1 MALKTIRKTEKN
13 VAAIILA
20 AGLGTRM
27 ESRTAKVLHE
37 LHGRPMVTYVV
48 ETAEKCVKDNIVLV
62 IGNQA
67 KTVRKIVS
75 QHYKVS
81 FAVQNGPLGTGHA
94 VLSALPYLSDNIEQV
109 VILCGDVPLITADTV
124 LELII
129 DHVSAR
135 RAITILGSKIDDPKG
150 YGRILFDENRH
161 VAGIVEESEATK
173 QQKRIKIINSGT
185 YCMKKDFLFDSID
198 KIKPDN
204 IKGEFYLTDIVKI
217 GYREGKNIGVL
228 IGSNSDEVLGINTRQ
243 DLKRV
248 ENMMK
253 SRSSKKS

>member
-1 MALKTIRKTEKN
+1 MDLNTIRKTEKN

-27 ESRTAKVLHE
+27 ESRKAKVLHE
-37 LHGRPMVTYVV
+37 LNGQPMVTYVV
-48 ETAEKCVKDNIVLV
+48 ETAKKCVKDNIVLV

-67 KTVRKIVS
+67 ETVRNIVS
-75 QHYKVS
+75 QHFKVN
-81 FAVQNGPLGTGHA
+81 FALQDGPLGTGHA
-94 VLSALPYLSDNIEQV
+94 VLSALPYLSDDIEQV

-129 DHVSAR
+129 DHLSAQR
-135 RAITILGSKIDDPKG
+135 DITVLGGKIDNPKG

-161 VAGIVEESEATK
+161 IIGIVEESEATK

-185 YCMKKDFLFDSID
+185 YCMKKDFLFDSIN

-204 IKGEFYLTDIVKI
+204 IKGEFYLTDIIKI
-217 GYREGKNIGVL
+217 GYSEGKNIGVL
-228 IGSNSDEVLGINTRQ
+228 IGSNINEVLGINTQQ

-253 SRSSKKS
+253 SRSSEKS

>member
-1 MALKTIRKTEKN
+1 MVLKTIRKTEKN

-27 ESRTAKVLHE
+27 ESRKAKVLHE
-37 LHGRPMVTYVV
+37 LHGRPMVMYVV
-48 ETAEKCVKDNIVLV
+48 ETAEKCVKDNIILV

-67 KTVRKIVS
+67 ETVRKMVS
-75 QHYKVS
+75 QHPKVS
-81 FAVQNGPLGTGHA
+81 FATQDDPLGTGHA
-94 VLSALPYLSDNIEQV
+94 VLSALPYLSEDIEQV

-124 LELII
+124 LGLIN

-135 RAITILGSKIDDPKG
+135 RDITVLGSQIDNPKG

-161 VAGIVEESEATK
+161 VFGIVEESEATK

-185 YCMKKDFLFDSID
+185 YCVKKDFLFDSLK

-204 IKGEFYLTDIVKI
+204 IKGEFYLTDIIEI
-217 GYREGKNIGVL
+217 GYRGGKNIGVL
-228 IGSNSDEVLGINTRQ
+228 IGSNNNEILGINTRQ

-253 SRSSKKS
+253 NRSSKKS

>member
-1 MALKTIRKTEKN
+1 MVLNTIRKTEKN
-13 VAAIILA
+13 VAAMILA

-27 ESRTAKVLHE
+27 ESRKAKVLHE

-67 KTVRKIVS
+67 ETVRKMVS
-75 QHYKVS
+75 QHSRVS
-81 FAVQNGPLGTGHA
+81 FAIQDNPRGTAHA
-94 VLSALPYLSDNIEQV
+94 VLSALPYLSEDIEQV
-109 VILCGDVPLITADTV
+109 VILCGDVPLITADTI
-124 LELII
+124 LGLIN

-135 RAITILGSKIDDPKG
+135 RDITVLGSQIDNPKG

-161 VAGIVEESEATK
+161 VFGIVEESEATK

-185 YCMKKDFLFDSID
+185 YCVKKDFLFDSLK

-204 IKGEFYLTDIVKI
+204 IKGEFYLTDIIEI
-217 GYREGKNIGVL
+217 GYKGGKNIGVL
-228 IGSNSDEVLGINTRQ
+228 IGSNNNEILGINTRQ

-253 SRSSKKS
+253 NRSSKKS